1 MLISCTVYLIQAM
14 RYAADLIITG
24 TVIGQEQFGELSV
37 MSTVEVSEINKGM
50 EYDKIRIY
58 QLDKIGDK

>member
-1 MLISCTVYLIQAM
+1 M
-14 RYAADLIITG
+14 
-24 TVIGQEQFGELSV
+24 SV